1 MNILSLLN
9 VFVYFCENFITIPM
23 RKITATVITYN
34 EGENIERCLKSLQGV
49 ADEII
54 VVDSFSTDNTLE
66 ICSRYDCFVTQRRFN
81 GYGAQKQ
88 YAVSLSTNS
97 YILSIDADEY
107 LDDDLRRSIIK
118 LKNDGFA
125 HRIYSLDR
133 LNYYCNVPV
142 KHSGWSPDC
151 PIRLFDKRY
160 ASWNLRD
167 VHEAVI
173 FPGTL
178 RPQLIFG
185 LLIHHKCNSAEE
197 HRRKEDR
204 FASINAKILINEG
217 RKSNIIT
224 PYFKAAA
231 AFLYTYFRRLGC
243 LDGSVGIEI
252 SRTAA
257 HSAFATYQIMRRNLK
272 NMSEPQ

>member
-1 MNILSLLN
+1 
-9 VFVYFCENFITIPM
+9 M

-34 EGENIERCLKSLQGV
+34 EGENIERCLKSLQDV

-66 ICSRYDCFVTQRRFN
+66 ICSKYDCVVTQRRFY

-118 LKNDGFA
+118 LKNDGFS

-133 LNYYCNVPV
+133 LNYYCNIPV
-142 KHSGWSPDC
+142 KHSGWSPDY

-167 VHEAVI
+167 VNEAVI

-185 LLIHHKCNSAEE
+185 LLIHHKCNSDDEL
-197 HRRKEDR
+197 RRKEDR
-204 FASINAKILINEG
+204 YASINAKILVNEG
-217 RKSNIIT
+217 CRTNILT
-224 PYFKAAA
+224 PYIKAAA
-231 AFLYTYFRRLGC
+231 AFLHTYVRQLGC
-243 LDGSVGIEI
+243 LDGRVGLQI

-257 HSAFATYQIMRRNLK
+257 HSALATYKLVRRNRQK
-272 NMSEPQ
+272 

>member
-1 MNILSLLN
+1 
-9 VFVYFCENFITIPM
+9 M

-66 ICSRYDCFVTQRRFN
+66 ICSQYDCVVTQRRFN

-97 YILSIDADEY
+97 YILSIDADEF

-118 LKNDGFA
+118 LKTDGFS
-125 HRIYSLDR
+125 HRIYSLNR
-133 LNYYCNVPV
+133 LNYYGNVPV

-178 RPQLIFG
+178 RPQLVFG
-185 LLIHHKCNSAEE
+185 LLIHNKCSGKEE
-197 HRRKEDR
+197 LRRKEDR
-204 FASINAKILINEG
+204 YASINAKILVNEG
-217 RKSNIIT
+217 KSANILT
-224 PYFKAAA
+224 PYFKAAV
-231 AFLYTYFRRLGC
+231 AFARTYLRRLGC
-243 LDGSVGIEI
+243 LDGKVGLEI
-252 SRTAA
+252 SLTAA
-257 HSAFATYQIMRRNLK
+257 HSALATFKLVRRN
-272 NMSEPQ
+272 QRR